1 MKRIIIFLLSL
12 LILLVGGFVLISSG
26 VLKID
31 EDRDIIKY
39 GGRIYSNVTDLEWF
53 EEKKSK
59 LQKGQKIGE
68 IKRQRNTSM
77 FWGNFTANK
86 LAKGTALYG
95 TNNGKG
101 GILIA
106 EKIMENDYII
116 LSKLKNKL
124 NQERLSYKSIFR
136 LLDSPLFDYFSN

>member
-1 MKRIIIFLLSL
+1 MKRILIFLLSL
-12 LILLVGGFVLISSG
+12 GILLIGGYVLISSD

-39 GGRIYSNVTDLEWF
+39 GRRIYSNVTDLEWF

-86 LAKGTALYG
+86 LAKGTALYS
-95 TNNGKG
+95 TYNGKG
-101 GILIA
+101 GIIV
-106 EKIMENDYII
+106 EKDNGE
-116 LSKLKNKL
+116 
-124 NQERLSYKSIFR
+124 
-136 LLDSPLFDYFSN
+136 LLYYRELVKE